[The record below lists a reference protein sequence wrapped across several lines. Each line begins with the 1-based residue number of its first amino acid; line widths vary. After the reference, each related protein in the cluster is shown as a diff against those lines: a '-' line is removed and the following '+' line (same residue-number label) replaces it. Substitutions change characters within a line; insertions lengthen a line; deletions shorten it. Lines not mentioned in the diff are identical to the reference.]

1 MDGKVCTGIHRS
13 LVEKILAAPGEA
25 TYLAMAAA
33 FWMLHL
39 HVGINMAGPR
49 QALWCQPG
57 VQFALVLTTKQEA
70 QRRQSHSPQRD
81 TGTDPEAACTRR
93 TMGNSH

>member
-49 QALWCQPG
+49 QATVVSARSTICSGFNYQTGGTEKTEPLSSEG
-57 VQFALVLTTKQEA
+57 
-70 QRRQSHSPQRD
+70 HRD
-81 TGTDPEAACTRR
+81 R
-93 TMGNSH
+93 S